1 MTYQTPPLPPA
12 HRRGGFRFTRNTLL
26 LCAAV
31 VVTLL
36 NVPFWWGIQAAL
48 TNSLWLAVSLTAGCV
63 LIPPIL
69 LSFLFPWTPA
79 GALVARLNAKLPG
92 NFLVIVA
99 SLWFVYYGYTMQE
112 AYWTAQP
119 AGAQELGWSQAILG
133 MTIGYVIPTLAWGLV
148 GVSDLADELRQIQLV
163 RKYEM
168 EAEAQLAFI
177 RSQVYRAQEL
187 AARGVAN
194 LTTTER
200 QELAAILP
208 ALFED
213 MERSRQEIG
222 QHVHRI
228 AQTDSDFALHPNPD
242 RQHLLGYYSAA
253 LTGEFEGHDDVRP

>member
-1 MTYQTPPLPPA
+1 MPPLPPA
-12 HRRGGFRFTRNTLL
+12 QRRGRFRFTRNTLL
-26 LCAAV
+26 LGAAIV
-31 VVTLL
+31 ATLL
-36 NVPFWWGIQAAL
+36 NVPFWWNIQSAL
-48 TNSLWLAVSLTAGCV
+48 TSSVTLAAMMTIGCV

-69 LSFLFPWTPA
+69 LSLLFPWTPA
-79 GALVARLNAKLPG
+79 GALVAKFNAKLPG
-92 NFLVIVA
+92 NFLVVGA

-119 AGAQELGWSQAILG
+119 AGAQGHAWSQAILG
-133 MTIGYVIPTLAWGLV
+133 MVVGYVIPTLAWGMV

-168 EAEAQLAFI
+168 EADAQLAFI

-187 AARGVAN
+187 AARGLAE
-194 LTTTER
+194 LTTAER

-228 AQTDSDFALHPNPD
+228 AQTDSAFALHPNPD

-253 LTGEFEGHDDVRP
+253 LTGEFEDSGDVRP

>member
-1 MTYQTPPLPPA
+1 MPPLPPSTRA
-12 HRRGGFRFTRNTLL
+12 RRGIRFTRNTLL
-26 LCAAV
+26 LGAAIV
-31 VVTLL
+31 ATLL
-36 NVPFWWGIQAAL
+36 NVPFWWNIQSAL
-48 TNSLWLAVSLTAGCV
+48 TSSVTLAAMMTIGCV

-69 LSFLFPWTPA
+69 LSLLFPWTPA
-79 GALVARLNAKLPG
+79 GALVAKFNAKLPG
-92 NFLVIVA
+92 NFLVVGA

-119 AGAQELGWSQAILG
+119 AGAQGHAWSQAILG
-133 MTIGYVIPTLAWGLV
+133 MVVGYVIPTLAWGMV

-168 EAEAQLAFI
+168 EADAQLAFI

-187 AARGVAN
+187 AARGLAE
-194 LTTTER
+194 LTTAER

-228 AQTDSDFALHPNPD
+228 AQTDSAFALHPNPD

-253 LTGEFEGHDDVRP
+253 LTGEFEDSGDVRP